1 MVWLQS
7 HQELRSH
14 PKTVKVARMLGVD
27 LPTMIGH
34 LHLLWWWALDHA
46 ADGDLSK
53 FDHEDIAMGAHYPG
67 NADAFVKALK
77 GCGPKGRSGFLT
89 DSYLLH
95 DWNEYG
101 GKYQRRVEIAKQAAE
116 ARWTKNSQEQAT
128 LIDTETDA
136 SALPEQSASNAEER
150 RGEKKREEKQDQ
162 EHASRKRADRAQRL
176 PDGWTPQPESDLV
189 RKLGVNQQHV
199 GRELERFTDY
209 WISQPGARGRKVN
222 WQATWR
228 NWLRRSVE
236 IQSGG
241 KAPEAPR
248 KQPVAFGSDEWEAQ
262 KEADR
267 RLYEELTG
275 QNLL

>member
-7 HQELRSH
+7 HQEIRSH
-14 PKTVKVARMLGVD
+14 PKTVKAARMLGVD

-46 ADGDLSK
+46 GDGDLSK
-53 FDHEDIAMGAHYPG
+53 FDHEDIAMGAHYLG

-77 GCGPKGRSGFLT
+77 GCGPKGRPGFLT
-89 DSYLLH
+89 ESYLLH

-101 GKYQRRVEIAKQAAE
+101 GKYARRVEIAKQAAD
-116 ARWTKNSQEQAT
+116 ARWSKNTKEQPV
-128 LIDTETDA
+128 LIDTEIDA
-136 SALPEQSASNAEER
+136 YALPKQSVSNAEER
-150 RGEKKREEKQDQ
+150 REEKKDQ

-176 PDGWTPQPESDLV
+176 PDGWQPEPETELIS
-189 RKLGVNQQHV
+189 KLGVRRQHV
-199 GRELERFTDY
+199 DQELERFIDY

-236 IQSGG
+236 ISQGG
-241 KAPEAPR
+241 RPQDPPR
-248 KQPVAFGSDEWEAQ
+248 KHVAVFGSVEWEAQ
-262 KEADR
+262 QEAER
-267 RLYEELTG
+267 KRFAELTG
-275 QNLL
+275 EDPL

>member
-14 PKTVKVARMLGVD
+14 PKTVKAARMLGVS
-27 LPTMIGH
+27 LPTMVGH

-46 ADGDLSK
+46 PDGDLSK
-53 FDHEDIAMGAHYPG
+53 FDAEDIVMGAQFDGPG
-67 NADAFVKALK
+67 TAFVKALQA
-77 GCGPKGRSGFLT
+77 CGPKGRHGFLT
-89 DSYLLH
+89 DDYLLH

-116 ARWTKNSQEQAT
+116 ARWSKNTAEQP
-128 LIDTETDA
+128 LIVEDETDA
-136 SALPEQSASNAEER
+136 HALPEQSASNAEER
-150 RGEKKREEKQDQ
+150 RGEEKRKDQ
-162 EHASRKRADRAQRL
+162 ERSSSRKRADRAQRL
-176 PDGWTPQPESDLV
+176 PDGWQPQPEPELIS
-189 RKLGVNQQHV
+189 KLGVRKQHV
-199 GRELERFTDY
+199 DQELERFIDY

-241 KAPEAPR
+241 RPQEAPR
-248 KQPVAFGSDEWEAQ
+248 KQPAAFGSPEWESQQEAERQLYAQ
-262 KEADR
+262 
-267 RLYEELTG
+267 LTG
-275 QNLL
+275 EDLL

>member
-14 PKTVKVARMLGVD
+14 PKTVKAARMLGVD

-46 ADGDLSK
+46 PDGDLSK
-53 FDHEDIAMGAHYPG
+53 FDDEDIAMGADFYREG
-67 NADAFVKALK
+67 KDFVRVLMT
-77 GCGPKGRSGFLT
+77 CGPKGRPGFLT
-89 DSYLLH
+89 KDYLLH

-116 ARWTKNSQEQAT
+116 ARWSKNSQEQAT
-128 LIDTETDA
+128 MIDTEKDA
-136 SALPEQSASNAEER
+136 YALPEQSASNAEER
-150 RGEKKREEKQDQ
+150 RGDKKSQKQ
-162 EHASRKRADRAQRL
+162 ASSRKRADRAQRL
-176 PDGWTPQPESDLV
+176 PDGWTPDDEPELAA
-189 RKLGVNQQHV
+189 KLGVNQQHIR
-199 GRELERFTDY
+199 RELERFTDY

-241 KAPEAPR
+241 KTADAPR
-248 KQPVAFGSDEWEAQ
+248 RQIAAFGSPEWEAQ
-262 KEADR
+262 QEAER
-267 RLYEELTG
+267 RRYAELTG
-275 QNLL
+275 EDLL

>member
-1 MVWLQS
+1 MAWLQS

-14 PKTVKVARMLGVD
+14 PKTVKAARMLGVD

-46 ADGDLSK
+46 PDGDLSK
-53 FDHEDIAMGAHYPG
+53 FDDEDIAMGAEFLRDG
-67 NADAFVKALK
+67 KTFVRVLMT
-77 GCGPKGRSGFLT
+77 CGPKGRAGFLT

-116 ARWTKNSQEQAT
+116 ARWTKNSQEQAL
-128 LIDTETDA
+128 LIDPQNDA
-136 SALPEQSASNAEER
+136 YALPEQSASNAEER
-150 RGEKKREEKQDQ
+150 RGEEKRKDQ
-162 EHASRKRADRAQRL
+162 ERSSSRKRADRAQRL
-176 PDGWTPQPESDLV
+176 PDGWTPADEPELIA
-189 RKLGVNQQHV
+189 KLGVNRQHV
-199 GRELERFTDY
+199 ARELERFIDY

-248 KQPVAFGSDEWEAQ
+248 RQIVAFGSPEWQAQ
-262 KEADR
+262 QDAER
-267 RLYEELTG
+267 RRFAELTG
-275 QNLL
+275 EDPF